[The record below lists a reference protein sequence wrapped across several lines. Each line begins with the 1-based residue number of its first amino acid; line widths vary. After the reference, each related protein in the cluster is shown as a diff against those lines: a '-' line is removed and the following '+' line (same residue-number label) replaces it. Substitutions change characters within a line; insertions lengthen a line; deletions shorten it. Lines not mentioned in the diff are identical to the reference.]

1 MAMRRSALLGALVLC
16 TAGTALGGAARGAT
30 LVVANKSA
38 ASVTLIDLATGAP
51 RVTLPT
57 GAGPHEVAISPDGGA
72 AWIADYGGEGAGG
85 STLTVIDVVAGRVL
99 RTVEL
104 APHRRPHGM
113 AFAGSGRL
121 LVTSE
126 SSRALLVV
134 GTADG
139 RLERALPTRAEA
151 SHMVEAAPDGRRA
164 YVANIGSGSVTALDL
179 ESGALLSE
187 IRTGRGAEGL
197 ALSPDGAELWVT
209 NREDD
214 TVSVVDT
221 AALKVVATLPA
232 GDFPIR
238 AKVTPDGKRVLVSCA
253 GGGDLA
259 VFDRASR
266 RLERRIPLPVAGA
279 PRASLLSGRFGASSV
294 PIGIVVAPDGK
305 TAWVAHSS
313 ADVISVVSLE
323 TLTKTGELRAG
334 REPDGMGISSAEVGA
349 R

>member
-1 MAMRRSALLGALVLC
+1 MAAAAILV
-16 TAGTALGGAARGAT
+16 AGSGAAPGAT
-30 LVVANKSA
+30 LVVANKSE
-38 ASVTLIDLATGAP
+38 ASVALIDLATGAV
-51 RVTLPT
+51 RATLPT
-57 GAGPHEVAISPDGGA
+57 GTAPHEVAVAPDGRT
-72 AWIADYGGEGAGG
+72 AWTANYGGEGAGG
-85 STLTVIDVVAGRVL
+85 STLTVIDVPAARVL

-113 AFAGSGRL
+113 AFSAGGARL

-126 SSRALLVV
+126 SSRALLVLET
-134 GTADG
+134 GAG
-139 RLERALPTRAEA
+139 RIERTLPTRAEV
-151 SHMVEAAPDGRRA
+151 SHMVEASPDGRRA

-214 TVSVVDT
+214 TVSVVD
-221 AALKVVATLPA
+221 AATLRVVATLPA

-253 GGGDLA
+253 GQGDLA

-279 PRASLLSGRFGASSV
+279 PRASLLSSRFAGSSV
-294 PIGIVVAPDGK
+294 PIGIVVAPDGRS
-305 TAWVAHSS
+305 AWVAHSS
-313 ADVISVVSLE
+313 ADVISVVDLESLK
-323 TLTKTGELRAG
+323 KTGELRAG
-334 REPDGMGISSAEVGA
+334 REPDGMGYSSAAVGA